1 MPDLQ
6 ENGYGFA
13 DRSFG
18 VATGAASPK
27 AVCRGKLEGS
37 MIRAL
42 LGAEMDASAYQAANL
57 APPQKRGFAAV

>member
-1 MPDLQ
+1 
-6 ENGYGFA
+6 
-13 DRSFG
+13 
-18 VATGAASPK
+18 
-27 AVCRGKLEGS
+27 